1 MSLVAKETGGVQIE
15 PIPAGT
21 YTAVC
26 YGVIDLGTHTN
37 PTFNKDAH
45 KVLVQW
51 EVPSVMIDVNRDGET
66 VSLPRAISKKYTMSL
81 HQKAALRHDLES
93 WRGKAFT
100 AGELAGFDVSKL
112 ISAACMVC
120 IVHEPS
126 KDGTKTYANIKS
138 IMAMPKGG
146 NRPKPVN
153 DCMVFAIPDNAPAG
167 FDIPEDKLPEWIVN
181 LIKDS
186 KEYRGEM
193 AWQTGHEQPPDMPD
207 ADAAPG
213 SEEEDNLPF

>member
-1 MSLVAKETGGVQIE
+1 MSLIAKETGGTIIE

-37 PTFNKDAH
+37 PVFNKDAH

-51 EVPSVMIDVNRDGET
+51 EIPSVLIDVERDGEM

-93 WRGKAFT
+93 WRGQAFT
-100 AGELAGFDVSKL
+100 ADELAGFNVGKL
-112 ISAACMVC
+112 IGAACMVC
-120 IVHEPS
+120 LVHEPS
-126 KDGTKTYANIKS
+126 KDGSRMYANIKS
-138 IMAMPKGG
+138 IMALPKGSK
-146 NRPKPVN
+146 RPKPVN
-153 DCMVFAIPDNAPAG
+153 DTMVFEIPDNAEPG
-167 FDIPEDKLPEWIVN
+167 FDIPEDKMPEWIVK
-181 LIKDS
+181 LIQES

-193 AWQTGHEQPPDMPD
+193 AGRVPAGMPD
-207 ADAAPG
+207 EDKAPG
-213 SEEEDNLPF
+213 ADEDDNLPF